1 MSCIEDIVENTL
13 TPSLL
18 TNSIV
23 GMVGFMDLHK
33 VVARRKTF
41 LTFWN
46 AWNGVEL
53 EGEVESEELKCQ
65 FSQVEKDLDLQ
76 KIFKPVPISNKKNN
90 KEKGGCDKR
99 WKWKKWKK
107 KKGNPLCSKIFLI
120 KKTKNRKTMINRKKK

>member
-1 MSCIEDIVENTL
+1 
-13 TPSLL
+13 
-18 TNSIV
+18 
-23 GMVGFMDLHK
+23 
-33 VVARRKTF
+33 
-41 LTFWN
+41 
-46 AWNGVEL
+46 
-53 EGEVESEELKCQ
+53 
-65 FSQVEKDLDLQ
+65 LDLQ